1 MRPGPGNVADFILC
15 CLEHAL
21 LVYQRTVLKDVIM
34 SKASNLKKFKILRL
48 LVVYPCFFSLIA
60 LLLFSQSA
68 SAAQAVIGWNA
79 DSSPVTGYDVHYGT
93 TSGNYTTTLNAGN
106 STSLTLQNLDAQS
119 YYIAVSAYDSSND
132 QSPLSSELVID
143 SLTASAGSGG
153 SISPSGSFFQTQG
166 GSQSFTITPAS
177 GYAISDVKVD
187 GVSVGAVSSYTF
199 SSIAASHT
207 ISAAFSAQSSGSG
220 TATSCTINA
229 TAGSG
234 GTISPQG
241 AVSVNSGANQTFTIT
256 PATGYSIANVQVD
269 GSSVGAVGSY
279 TFSNVTTNHTIAAVF
294 AASQSQTGAYSI
306 TASAGSNGTI
316 SPAGAVSVAAGGNQ
330 TFSITPAAGYK
341 VNSVLVDGT
350 SIGAVTSYTFYTVS
364 GNHTIS
370 ASFISGTQ
378 APIADAGPNQTVS
391 DTGVSVTLS
400 GANSTDVGGPGIYS
414 YHWVQ
419 TGGPTVTLSPAY
431 WVTSTFQAPTKPCAL
446 TFQLTVTD
454 KNGVASTSQCI
465 VNTSYWYT
473 TAPTAN
479 AGRDQTVG
487 EGAVTELNGTASA
500 GPSADTSDKIVSY
513 LWQQVDGP
521 AVKLSNS
528 ASPTPTFTAPTS
540 GNASLCFLLT
550 VTDSLGLE
558 ANDFCFVNVDST
570 GLAGSAPTAVVGAE
584 QSVNSGSTVTLNG
597 SGSKASSGIA
607 AYRWR
612 QTGGIPVKLSDPTSA
627 TPTFQAAKY
636 SGTDDDVLTF
646 SLTVTD
652 KNGLRSKAIEFVSV
666 N

>member
-1 MRPGPGNVADFILC
+1 M
-15 CLEHAL
+15 
-21 LVYQRTVLKDVIM
+21 KDVIM
-34 SKASNLKKFKILRL
+34 SKASILKKFRILRL
-48 LVVYPCFFSLIA
+48 LFIYPCFFSLIA

-68 SAAQAVIGWNA
+68 SAAQAVLAWNA
-79 DSSPVTGYDVHYGT
+79 DSSPVAGYDVHYGT

-106 STSLTLQNLDAQS
+106 STSFTLANLGAQS
-119 YYIAVSAYDSSND
+119 YYIAVSAYDSSNN
-132 QSPLSSELVID
+132 QSPLSPELAID
-143 SLTASAGSGG
+143 SLSASAGSGG
-153 SISPSGSFFQTQG
+153 SISPSGSFFQTRG

-177 GYAISDVKVD
+177 GYTISDVKVD

-199 SSIAASHT
+199 SSLAASHT
-207 ISAAFSAQSSGSG
+207 ISATFSAQSSGSG
-220 TATSCTINA
+220 TATSYTINT

-241 AVSVNSGANQTFTIT
+241 AVSVKSGANQTFTIT

-279 TFSNVTTNHTIAAVF
+279 TFSNVTTNHTISAVF
-294 AASQSQTGAYSI
+294 AASQTQTTAYSI
-306 TASAGSNGTI
+306 TATAGGNGTI

-341 VNSVLVDGT
+341 VNSVLVDGA
-350 SIGAVTSYTFYTVS
+350 SIGAVTSYTFYKVS
-364 GNHTIS
+364 ANHTIA

-391 DTGVSVTLS
+391 DGGVVVTLS
-400 GANSTDVGGPGIYS
+400 GANSTDVGGPGILS

-419 TGGPTVTLSPAY
+419 TGGPTVSLSSPNQ
-431 WVTSTFQAPTKPCAL
+431 VMTSFQAPTRPSTL

-454 KNGVASTSQCI
+454 KNGVTSTSQCI
-465 VNTSYWYT
+465 VNSSYWYT
-473 TAPTAN
+473 VAPTAN
-479 AGRDQTVG
+479 AGRDQAVG

-500 GPSADTSDKIVSY
+500 GPSTDTADKIVSY

-521 AVKLSNS
+521 AVKLSS
-528 ASPTPTFTAPTS
+528 PTSPTPTFTAPTS
-540 GNASLCFLLT
+540 SNASLCFLLT
-550 VTDSLGLE
+550 VTDSLGFK

-570 GLAGSAPTAVVGAE
+570 GSAPPTAVVGAE
-584 QSVNSGSTVTLNG
+584 QSVYSGTTVKLNG
-597 SGSKASSGIA
+597 SASKASSGIS

-636 SGTDDDVLTF
+636 SGTWGDVLTF
-646 SLTVTD
+646 TLTVTD
-652 KNGLRSKAIEFVSV
+652 KNGMRSKATQLVKV

>member
-1 MRPGPGNVADFILC
+1 
-15 CLEHAL
+15 
-21 LVYQRTVLKDVIM
+21 M
-34 SKASNLKKFKILRL
+34 SKASLLKKFRILRL
-48 LVVYPCFFSLIA
+48 LFVYPCFFFLIA

-68 SAAQAVIGWNA
+68 SAAQAVLAWNA

-93 TSGNYTTTLNAGN
+93 TSGNYTTTVNAGN
-106 STSLTLQNLDAQS
+106 NTSFTLTNLGAQS
-119 YYIAVSAYDSSND
+119 YYIAVSAYDGSNN
-132 QSPLSSELVID
+132 QSPLSSQLAID
-143 SLTASAGSGG
+143 SLSASAGSGG
-153 SISPSGSFFQTQG
+153 SISPSGSFFQTRG

-177 GYAISDVKVD
+177 GYKISDVKVD

-207 ISAAFSAQSSGSG
+207 ISASFSAQSPGSGS
-220 TATSCTINA
+220 ASSYTINA

-241 AVSVNSGANQTFTIT
+241 AVSVNSGAKQTFTIT

-269 GSSVGAVGSY
+269 GSSVGAVASY
-279 TFSNVTTNHTIAAVF
+279 TFSNVTTNHTISAVF
-294 AASQSQTGAYSI
+294 AAAQTQTGTYSI
-306 TASAGSNGTI
+306 TATAGGNGTI

-341 VNSVLVDGT
+341 VNSVLVDGA
-350 SIGAVTSYTFYTVS
+350 SIGAVTSYTFYKIS

-391 DTGVSVTLS
+391 DRGVPVTLS

-419 TGGPTVTLSPAY
+419 TGGPTVSLYPAY
-431 WVTSTFQAPTKPCAL
+431 WVTASFRAPTKPCTL

-473 TAPTAN
+473 VVPTAN

-500 GPSADTSDKIVSY
+500 GPSVYTADKIVSY

-521 AVKLSNS
+521 AVKLSS
-528 ASPTPTFTAPTS
+528 PTSPTPTFTAPTS
-540 GNASLCFLLT
+540 GNASLCFMLT
-550 VTDSLGLE
+550 VTDSLGLK

-570 GLAGSAPTAVVGAE
+570 GSAPTAVVGAA
-584 QSVNSGSTVTLNG
+584 QSVISGTTVTLNG
-597 SGSKASSGIA
+597 SASKASSGIS

-636 SGTDDDVLTF
+636 SGTSGDVLTF
-646 SLTVTD
+646 TLTVTD
-652 KNGLRSKAIEFVSV
+652 KNGMRSKATQLVTV